1 MTGKNRKNR
10 GQEIGC
16 GFLLGIGVVIVMLL
30 VINGLF
36 VQAFFSVNL
45 AGIDERLFQAAQ
57 FILPVLMIFLEFWCF
72 DWFRF
77 RHLARRERKEN
88 DRI

>member
-1 MTGKNRKNR
+1 MMGKHRKQR

-16 GFLLGIGVVIVMLL
+16 GFVLGTGLVIVLLL

-36 VQAFFSVNL
+36 VRAFFSVNL
-45 AGIDERLFQAAQ
+45 ADIDERFFQAAQ
-57 FILPVLMIFLEFWCF
+57 FVLPILMIFLEFWCF

-77 RHLARRERKEN
+77 RHLARKEQEE
-88 DRI
+88 D

>member
-1 MTGKNRKNR
+1 MMVKHRKQR

-16 GFLLGIGVVIVMLL
+16 GFLLSIGLLIVLLL

-36 VQAFFSVNL
+36 VRAFFSVNL

-57 FILPVLMIFLEFWCF
+57 FVLPILMIFLEFWCF

-77 RHLARRERKEN
+77 RHLARKEQEKE
-88 DRI
+88 